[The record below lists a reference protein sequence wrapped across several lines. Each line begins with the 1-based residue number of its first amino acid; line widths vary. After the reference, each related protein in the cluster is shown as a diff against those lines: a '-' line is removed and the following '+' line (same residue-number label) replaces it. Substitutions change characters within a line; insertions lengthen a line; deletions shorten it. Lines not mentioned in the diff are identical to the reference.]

1 MGRLWEGGAKRVIT
15 QCLSFLFLRLMA
27 NPFLLMHPTYSPY
40 SFAVYYTKLGLT
52 DPVGPAASAACYSD
66 NFHQRVT
73 SH

>member
-1 MGRLWEGGAKRVIT
+1 
-15 QCLSFLFLRLMA
+15 MA